1 MGDAIYAGCIPVLTA
16 EGTHYPFTNALDW
29 TKFSV
34 RLLPTDLDRLEEIL
48 EAIPIET
55 VEELQKNL
63 MLIRDAFLYSS
74 DEDPEDEFERRGPMF
89 WALHEAGA
97 RLGTQYP

>member
-1 MGDAIYAGCIPVLTA
+1 V
-16 EGTHYPFTNALDW
+16 LDW

-55 VEELQKNL
+55 VQELQKNL
-63 MLIRDAFLYSS
+63 MLVRDAFLYSTN
-74 DEDPEDEFERRGPMF
+74 EHPEEELERRGPMF
-89 WALHEAGA
+89 WALHEAGR
-97 RLGTQYP
+97 RLGTTWP